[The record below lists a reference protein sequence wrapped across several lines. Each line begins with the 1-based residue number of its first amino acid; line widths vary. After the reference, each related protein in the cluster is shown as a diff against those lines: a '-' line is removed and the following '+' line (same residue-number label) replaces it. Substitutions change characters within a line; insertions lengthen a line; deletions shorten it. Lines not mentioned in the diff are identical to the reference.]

1 LPAEARVRKVME
13 GIQAGGLTY
22 RTRKEYATV
31 RRPQNKK
38 II

>member
-1 LPAEARVRKVME
+1 ME

-38 II
+38 IIWPLVSKKPV